1 MHLKEKKDGFLSIWI
16 LLSGFCVAAAAVAA
30 LCVLSESRLP
40 DMVDRPLTD
49 EEKKAVI
56 DRNSPLT
63 DYVYLSP
70 NANFPREGTVTKITI
85 HHMGGN
91 LGLEALGARFS
102 DQDRQVSS
110 SYAIDSDGRI
120 ALYVEEANRPWT
132 SGSRENDNQAVTIEV
147 ANDETGG
154 DWHVSDAAYEALIEL
169 CCDICRRN
177 NIETLTWTGDA
188 GGTLTIHKMFAETEC
203 PGPYLEGRMEEIART
218 VNERLHGKEIS

>member
-1 MHLKEKKDGFLSIWI
+1 MHQRGKKDGFLSIWI

-70 NANFPREGTVTKITI
+70 NADFPREGTVTKITI

-91 LGLEALGARFS
+91 LGLEALGTRFS

-188 GGTLTIHKMFAETEC
+188 DGTLTIHKMFAETEC